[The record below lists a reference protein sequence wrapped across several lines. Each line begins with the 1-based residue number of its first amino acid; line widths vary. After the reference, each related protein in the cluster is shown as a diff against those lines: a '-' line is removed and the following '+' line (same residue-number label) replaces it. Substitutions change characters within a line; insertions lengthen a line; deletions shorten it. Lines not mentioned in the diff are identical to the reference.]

1 MPWIECRKMS
11 LKEEFIE
18 AATKPGANISALC
31 RKNHITRQ
39 TGHKWINRFKN
50 EGYLGLEERSRAPRT
65 SPLASAE
72 EMVVAILEVR
82 KKHPRWG
89 PKKLS
94 TLLRRRFQKD
104 VPSESTIAR
113 VLRRLGQ
120 VRERRMRRPIS
131 FIDRIPAV
139 ETTAPN
145 DVWTVDFKGWWRAGD
160 GHRCEPLT
168 VRDAFSRYLLAV
180 QVMDGTSMAGVWEV
194 FERLF
199 KKHGLPKA
207 IQCDNGVPFVQVQSR
222 GGLTALSAWWI
233 SLGIKLIRSR
243 PACPQD
249 NGGHERMHRDLKG
262 DVQDHPSA
270 SPPEEQRAC
279 DKWRLEFNN
288 VRPHEALKQKVP
300 ADVYRRS
307 ERRSLTPVPFSY
319 PEGWLVRE
327 PWGKHGQISVDGEQ
341 YVIGSPLTGH
351 TVGLE
356 QVQGL
361 QYRLWFRG
369 IDLGEIELAPPG
381 RMIDQLA
388 DAALDAWPSRTGS
401 KTRKQGTSD
410 PEGDLEIEPEG
421 NQGPRSKPSG
431 PRKAKGTT
439 GARPRSLRSLSR
451 GKERQQGGKKK
462 KHTEDSQSPSSAH
475 RRRFQN
481 SSQVVHPT

>member
-1 MPWIECRKMS
+1 MD
-11 LKEEFIE
+11 LKQKFIE
-18 AATKPGANISALC
+18 EATRPGANISALSA
-31 RKNHITRQ
+31 KEGITRQ
-39 TGHKWINRFKN
+39 TGHKWVRRFKQ
-50 EGYLGLEERSRAPRT
+50 EGYEGLEERSRAPHN

-89 PKKLS
+89 PKKLHI
-94 TLLRRRFQKD
+94 LLRRKFQEG
-104 VPSESTIAR
+104 VPSVSTIAR

-120 VRERRMRRPIS
+120 VRERRKRRPIS
-131 FIDRIPAV
+131 FIDRVPTVDSA
-139 ETTAPN
+139 APN

-168 VRDAFSRYLLAV
+168 VRDALSRYVLAV
-180 QVMDGTSMAGVWEV
+180 RVMDGTSMAGVWEV

-262 DVQDHPSA
+262 DVQAHPSA
-270 SPPEEQRAC
+270 TSPDEQRAC

-288 VRPHEALKQKVP
+288 VRPHDALKGKVP
-300 ADVYRRS
+300 ADLYRRS
-307 ERRSLTPVPFSY
+307 ERRSLTPVAFSY

-327 PWGKHGQISVDGEQ
+327 VWGKKGQISVDAEQ
-341 YVIGSPLTGH
+341 YTIGSPLAGH

-356 QVQGL
+356 PVQGL
-361 QYRLWFRG
+361 KYRIWFRG
-369 IDLGEIELAPPG
+369 IDLGEIELAPSG

-388 DAALDAWPSRTGS
+388 DAALDAWPSKTGP
-401 KTRKQGTSD
+401 KTRSRDDSD
-410 PEGDLEIEPEG
+410 PEADEEVESEGSPEPH
-421 NQGPRSKPSG
+421 SKPSD
-431 PRKAKGTT
+431 PKKVTP
-439 GARPRSLRSLSR
+439 GARLRSLRSLSR
-451 GKERQQGGKKK
+451 GKQRQQGGKKK
-462 KHTEDSQSPSSAH
+462 KHPEDGQGLSSAH
-475 RRRFQN
+475 RKRVPN